1 MAQLPQKLLPEKG
14 EGTENSFTSR
24 RGKKKVKTEKHCAAK
39 RVTVA
44 GAL

>member
-1 MAQLPQKLLPEKG
+1 MSQLPQKLLPEKG

-24 RGKKKVKTEKHCAAK
+24 REKKVKTEKHCAAK